1 MLEGKWEV
9 ITAGSKIS
17 LIIRI
22 LFLGLQTSIHSS
34 LGPFAF
40 IQIDFQA
47 PLLQTRQKEFRV
59 EQIGQEGMASLVIY
73 LANAPGMHAKCKN
86 VTKTFAMIP

>member
-1 MLEGKWEV
+1 MLEGKWDV
-9 ITAGSKIS
+9 ITAGSKIFNNS
-17 LIIRI
+17 DSAFRLRFT
-22 LFLGLQTSIHSS
+22 LLSD
-34 LGPFAF
+34 FAF

-59 EQIGQEGMASLVIY
+59 EQISQEGMASLMIY

-86 VTKTFAMIP
+86 VAKTFAIIP